1 MKPNDIIVVAAI
13 VVSCVIGFGLAWLG
27 SRENRE

>member
-13 VVSCVIGFGLAWLG
+13 AVSCVIGFGLAWIG
-27 SRENRE
+27 TRSEK